1 MQRRN
6 LKDAMNEMCD
16 HTVAKIREH
25 VDTLLRL
32 DRDGKGELLKFE
44 GVEMHTDYPRVILY
58 AILHRLLK
66 DFEPRNDTYK
76 DLMNKVLST
85 FEIKKTLDTFEIP
98 LDDKVTD
105 YKTQKEIAKKVLDE
119 SLKKK

>member
-16 HTVAKIREH
+16 HTVAKICEH
-25 VDTLLRL
+25 VETLLRL
-32 DRDGKGELLKFE
+32 DKDEKGELLKFE

-76 DLMNKVLST
+76 YLMNRVLKA
-85 FEIKKTLDTFEIP
+85 FEIKKTPDTFEIP

-105 YKTQKEIAKKVLDE
+105 YKTQKEIAKKALDE